1 MENRGSVNGWCNSLN
16 ALSRGL
22 GPPLA
27 GGLFRLGCYLESS
40 SFQLGRYLP
49 FYVNMITAVDPG
61 HNQLYGDP
69 QKFFRNSKFVP
80 PQITKMGM
88 LGMWKFAKHLSISVH
103 KAMLKLE
110 SFEDGKLME
119 TPAEVCIRLVAA
131 QSKTE
136 PAETTAELPSA

>member
-40 SFQLGRYLP
+40 SFHLGRYLP

-61 HNQLYGDP
+61 HNFFIWRSSEWP
-69 QKFFRNSKFVP
+69 QKFHEFRQKSRK
-80 PQITKMGM
+80 
-88 LGMWKFAKHLSISVH
+88 W
-103 KAMLKLE
+103 E
-110 SFEDGKLME
+110 
-119 TPAEVCIRLVAA
+119 C
-131 QSKTE
+131 
-136 PAETTAELPSA
+136 

>member
-61 HNQLYGDP
+61 HNKLNGDP
-69 QKFFRNSKFVP
+69 QKFQKFEMSSATNHENGNVR
-80 PQITKMGM
+80 
-88 LGMWKFAKHLSISVH
+88 LGMWKFAKHL
-103 KAMLKLE
+103 
-110 SFEDGKLME
+110 
-119 TPAEVCIRLVAA
+119 
-131 QSKTE
+131 
-136 PAETTAELPSA
+136 